1 MKVIEFGA
9 FGHPPEMARLVER
22 PDLPPPG
29 PGEVAVD
36 TLLAT
41 INPADLL
48 TIEGRYGVRPA
59 LPAIPGAEAVGRVAA
74 VGEGVAEL
82 DVGDVVLILAGATWR
97 ERTNLK
103 TAAVI
108 RLPAGIDIEQAA
120 MIKANPAT
128 AAAMI
133 TGIVPL
139 ATGDWLIQNAANS
152 AAGRFVVQLARRRG
166 IRTVNIVR
174 RDGPAAELRAL
185 GADVVLVDDGTDPAR
200 LAAAVA
206 QATDKAAIRLALDAI
221 GGAATDGLAASL
233 GEGGVIANYGLLSGT
248 PCRVDPHHLVFRG
261 IRLQGFWL
269 AQYARAQG
277 AGAMRA
283 LFAELIEL
291 VAGGEIRAEV
301 EARYPFARIGEAL
314 AHAARPGR
322 SGKILL
328 TP

>member
-1 MKVIEFGA
+1 MKAIEFSQ
-9 FGHPPEMARLVER
+9 FGRPAEMAVMVER
-22 PDLPPPG
+22 PDPAPPG
-29 PGEVAVD
+29 PGEVLVE
-36 TLLAT
+36 TLVAT

-59 LPAIPGAEAVGRVAA
+59 LPAIPGAEAVGRIAALGDGVTELA
-74 VGEGVAEL
+74 VG
-82 DVGDVVLILAGATWR
+82 DIVLIMTGATWR
-97 ERTNLK
+97 DRAVLK
-103 TAAVI
+103 AAAVM
-108 RLPAGIDIEQAA
+108 RLPADIDVEQAA

-128 AAAMI
+128 ALAMI

-139 ATGDWLIQNAANS
+139 ADGEWLIQNAANS

-174 RDGPAAELRAL
+174 RDGPVDELRAL

-206 QATDKAAIRLALDAI
+206 AATGNAPIRLALDAV
-221 GGAATDGLAASL
+221 GGTTTDGLAASL
-233 GEGGVIANYGLLSGT
+233 GEGGVIANYGLLSGA
-248 PCRVDPHHLVFRG
+248 PCQIDPYHLVFRG

-269 AQYARAQG
+269 AEWARAQG
-277 AGAMRA
+277 AAMRA
-283 LFAELIEL
+283 HFAGLIDL
-291 VAGGEIRAEV
+291 VATGEIRAEV
-301 EARYPFARIGEAL
+301 EARYPFARIAEAL
-314 AHAARPGR
+314 DHAARPGR

>member
-1 MKVIEFGA
+1 MKAIEFSQ
-9 FGHPPEMARLVER
+9 FGRPAEMAVMVER
-22 PDLPPPG
+22 PDPAPPG
-29 PGEVAVD
+29 PGEVLVE
-36 TLLAT
+36 TLVAT

-59 LPAIPGAEAVGRVAA
+59 LPAIPGAEAVGRIAALGDGVTELA
-74 VGEGVAEL
+74 VG
-82 DVGDVVLILAGATWR
+82 DIVLIMTGATWR
-97 ERTNLK
+97 DRAVLK
-103 TAAVI
+103 AAAVM
-108 RLPAGIDIEQAA
+108 RLPADIDVEQAA

-128 AAAMI
+128 ALAMI

-139 ATGDWLIQNAANS
+139 ADGEWLIQNAANS

-174 RDGPAAELRAL
+174 RDGPVDELRAL

-206 QATDKAAIRLALDAI
+206 AATGNAPIRLALDAV
-221 GGAATDGLAASL
+221 GGTATDGLAASL
-233 GEGGVIANYGLLSGT
+233 GEGGVIANYGLLSGAA
-248 PCRVDPHHLVFRG
+248 CQVDPYHLVFRG

-269 AQYARAQG
+269 AQWARAQG
-277 AGAMRA
+277 AAMRA
-283 LFAELIEL
+283 HFAGLIDL
-291 VAGGEIRAEV
+291 VATGEIRAEV
-301 EARYPFARIGEAL
+301 EARYPFARIAEAL
-314 AHAARPGR
+314 DHAARPGR

>member
-9 FGHPPEMARLVER
+9 FGRPADMAKLVER
-22 PDLPPPG
+22 PDPPPPG

-48 TIEGRYGVRPA
+48 TIEGRYGVRPR
-59 LPAIPGAEAVGRVAA
+59 LPAIPGAEAVGRIAA
-74 VGEGVAEL
+74 VGEGVTDL
-82 DVGDVVLILAGATWR
+82 TVGDIVLLMPGMTWR
-97 ERTNLK
+97 ER
-103 TAAVI
+103 AVVKAVAVV
-108 RLPAGIDIEQAA
+108 RLPDGIDIEQAA

-128 AAAMI
+128 AEAMI
-133 TGIVPL
+133 TGIVTL
-139 ATGDWLIQNAANS
+139 ADGDWLIQNAANS

-166 IRTVNIVR
+166 IRTVNVVR
-174 RDGPAAELRAL
+174 RDGPVADLCAL
-185 GADVVLVDDGTDPAR
+185 GADAVLVDDGSDPAR

-206 QATDKAAIRLALDAI
+206 AATGNSPIRLGLDAVGGQATDA
-221 GGAATDGLAASL
+221 LAASL
-233 GEGGVIANYGLLSGT
+233 GEGGVIGNYGLLSGA
-248 PCRVDPHHLVFRG
+248 PCQIDPYHLVFRG

-269 AQYARAQG
+269 AQWAKTQG
-277 AGAMRA
+277 AAAMQA
-283 LFAELIEL
+283 HFAGLIAL
-291 VAGGEIRAEV
+291 VAAGEIRAEV
-301 EARYPFARIGEAL
+301 EARYPFARIAEAL